1 MHLVEETYIAP
12 QKNHIVYLV
21 IYNKDEIKSI
31 SPLKD
36 ISGLI
41 LKVSG
46 LHGVENVPDLLWSD
60 A

>member
-1 MHLVEETYIAP
+1 M
-12 QKNHIVYLV
+12 VYLF

-36 ISGLI
+36 ISALI
-41 LKVSG
+41 LEV
-46 LHGVENVPDLLWSD
+46 LRLNCVENVPDLLWSD